1 MVTDEQAQRLT
12 HEAWQGLDRRQRVEL
27 AIKIGEHEFAE
38 WMKVVGFDEDLTPE
52 WDAEDARVAAERRAT
67 PRIIPAE
74 ELEARWEVEDAEEE
88 EWNRALEAKFPGAL
102 EEMDHFVFDPYT
114 PESREF
120 FFMVHKEFP
129 EDMDD
134 LLGAD
139 YFFRAER

>member
-1 MVTDEQAQRLT
+1 MVTEKQEQQLT
-12 HEAWQGLDRRQRVEL
+12 QEAWWGLDRRQRVEL
-27 AIKIGEHEFAE
+27 ALELGEYEFAE

-52 WDAEDARVAAERRAT
+52 WDAEDARVVAERRANG
-67 PRIIPAE
+67 RVISAE
-74 ELEARWEVEDAEEE
+74 EIEARWEVEDAEDEA
-88 EWNRALEAKFPGAL
+88 WDRALETKFPGAL
-102 EEMDHFVFDPYT
+102 EQMDRFVFDPYT

-120 FFMVHKEFP
+120 FFMIHTEFP

>member
-12 HEAWQGLDRRQRVEL
+12 HEAWRGLDRRQRVEL
-27 AIKIGEHEFAE
+27 ALEIGEFEFAE

-67 PRIIPAE
+67 ARIIPAE
-74 ELEARWEVEDAEEE
+74 EIEARWEVENAEEE
-88 EWNRALEAKFPGAL
+88 AWNRALEAKFPGAL
-102 EEMDHFVFDPYT
+102 EKMDRFVFDPYT

-120 FFMVHKEFP
+120 FFMVHKGFP